1 MISIIIPAYN
11 SEKYITE
18 TINSVL
24 TQTYTDWEL
33 IIIDDGST
41 DNTAE
46 IVKQFCEKDDRIKYY
61 YQENSGVSS
70 ARNLGIEKAE
80 GNIIAFLDADD
91 VWLEDNLSEKNK
103 VLSDNTDVDW
113 VFSQIIYFS
122 QKKEVVDNNIEDIN
136 KLNWLD
142 SLLLWKGEVKTT
154 PSNIIVK
161 RKCLKSGIRFDTNL
175 STAADQ
181 DFCIQLAAKYRGRYI
196 AKPLVK
202 YRIVENSMSSNIFL
216 MEKDHIRVYKKAEKN
231 KLFKSFWFKQQCFS
245 NLYWILAGSWWK
257 DGNNKKRGLYFIIKA
272 LLANPFSV
280 VKIFNKKK

>member
-11 SEKYITE
+11 AEKYITE

-24 TQTYTDWEL
+24 NQTYTDWEL

-41 DNTAE
+41 DNTAK
-46 IVKQFCEKDDRIKYY
+46 IIKQFCEKDDRIKYY
-61 YQENSGVSS
+61 YQENGGVSS

-91 VWLEDNLSEKNK
+91 IWLENNLSEKNK
-103 VLSDNTDVDW
+103 VLSENEDVNW
-113 VFSQIIYFS
+113 VFSQIIHFS
-122 QKKEVVDNNIEDIN
+122 QEKEIVDNNVEDIN
-136 KLNWLD
+136 NLNWLN

-161 RKCLKSGIRFDTNL
+161 RKCLESGIRFDTSL

-181 DFCIQLAAKYRGRYI
+181 DFCIQLASNFKGRYI
-196 AKPLVK
+196 DESLVR
-202 YRIVENSMSSNIFL
+202 YRVLEESMSRNIVV
-216 MEKDHIRVYKKAEKN
+216 MEKDHISVFKKAAKN

-272 LLANPFSV
+272 LLANPFSII
-280 VKIFNKKK
+280 KILLN